1 MKNEKQVRIIND
13 DIEEYIE
20 AYSSIEDELL
30 KELYRETHLTV
41 LNPNM
46 ISGYLQGLFLE
57 MVSCMI
63 NPYRILEIGTYTGY
77 STICLSKGLRPG
89 GVIDTIEKNE
99 ELVDIINKYIK
110 RAGISDRVNLYIGDA
125 NKLIGEKLQNEYDLV
140 FIDGDKKE
148 YIDYY
153 EKSIK
158 YLKQG
163 GFMLVDNVL
172 WYGNVLGKDELLD
185 KESKSIK
192 EFSEMVKNDNRVKQI
207 ILPLRDGLMVIRKIN

>member
-13 DIEEYIE
+13 DIEEYVE

-30 KELYRETHLTV
+30 KELHRETYLTV

-46 ISGYLQGLFLE
+46 ISGHLQGLFLE

-89 GVIDTIEKNE
+89 GIIDTIEKNE

-110 RAGISDRVNLYIGDA
+110 KAGISDRVNLYIGDA

-207 ILPLRDGLMVIRKIN
+207 ILPLRDGLTVIRKIN